1 MRQRGAGAPADPT
14 IDAAVPGVP
23 GAGHPAPRHPHRRRR
38 TIGALVVVALLAGGA
53 LVAARW
59 SQGKA
64 RPVEITD
71 VARPTGTTL
80 PPSPN
85 VLRPPQG
92 VYRYEGSGT
101 DSLDKPP
108 RTQAE
113 GPSMPG
119 VVRHRKDGCWSFR
132 IDYSTNHWQRWD
144 YCPTEG
150 GGLDEVGGAAFQRWN
165 FGAFTNE
172 TTSTFDCEAPV
183 VTAGQQPGDEW
194 EQRCTGVSTG
204 VDGVTK
210 SAGPFRFVGT
220 EDLTIGGERVAALHY
235 RRERTNSGKQDGA
248 EQGEVWFSAE
258 TGMPLRSRHEVEA
271 ATDTVIGEVHYTE
284 TGEWQLT
291 SLRPES

>member
-1 MRQRGAGAPADPT
+1 MGTQERGA
-14 IDAAVPGVP
+14 PGDLGV
-23 GAGHPAPRHPHRRRR
+23 AGTRAHRRLRWVVPVAVLVG
-38 TIGALVVVALLAGGA
+38 IGAFVA
-53 LVAARW
+53 VRW
-59 SQGKA
+59 SQGRA
-64 RPVEITD
+64 EPVDLAD
-71 VARPTGTTL
+71 VAQPTGSTL
-80 PPSPN
+80 PSAPN

-92 VYRYEGSGT
+92 VYLYRGSGT
-101 DSLDKPP
+101 DALDKPP
-108 RTQAE
+108 STQAE

-119 VVRHRKDGCWSFR
+119 VVRHRKDGCWTFR

-183 VTAGQQPGDEW
+183 VAAGQQPGDEW

-235 RRERTNSGKQDGA
+235 RRERTNSGNQDGA
-248 EQGEVWFSAE
+248 EQGEVWFSAD
-258 TGMPLRSRHEVEA
+258 TGMLLRSLHEISTK
-271 ATDTVIGEVHYTE
+271 TDTVIGEVHYTE
-284 TGEWQLT
+284 DGEFELA
-291 SLRPES
+291 SIDPKR